1 VGDEEDF
8 RFISIAKIK
17 QILKD
22 QSFEFVEAR
31 DGEEALA
38 LLKRGVKPSMII
50 LDYTL
55 PKING
60 IELLRRIDSDHGDL
74 ILPVY
79 GSETWFIMRL
89 RASLLPDF
97 SICRLMPPYSG
108 HHPSSGHFFVSFFL
122 PPYPMARRPDSPVRM
137 RMHSSSGTMKILPS
151 PMLPVRAPSIIASS
165 VGLT

>member
-1 VGDEEDF
+1 MEKVVVLLVDDEEDF
-8 RFISIAKIK
+8 RFIPIAKIK

-22 QSFEFVEAR
+22 QSFKFVEAR

-74 ILPVY
+74 CNVPRVMLSGYVDEKIV
-79 GSETWFIMRL
+79 SEARRL
-89 RASLLPDF
+89 RCDYF
-97 SICRLMPPYSG
+97 EKSIDTKIFYQQFCRY
-108 HHPSSGHFFVSFFL
+108 
-122 PPYPMARRPDSPVRM
+122 MAA
-137 RMHSSSGTMKILPS
+137 KL
-151 PMLPVRAPSIIASS
+151 
-165 VGLT
+165 GLSCV

>member
-1 VGDEEDF
+1 LF
-8 RFISIAKIK
+8 SC
-17 QILKD
+17 

-60 IELLRRIDSDHGDL
+60 IELLRRIDSDHRDL

-79 GSETWFIMRL
+79 GQRNLVYHASESQL
-89 RASLLPDF
+89 AS
-97 SICRLMPPYSG
+97 
-108 HHPSSGHFFVSFFL
+108 
-122 PPYPMARRPDSPVRM
+122 
-137 RMHSSSGTMKILPS
+137 
-151 PMLPVRAPSIIASS
+151 
-165 VGLT
+165 

>member
-60 IELLRRIDSDHGDL
+60 IELLRRIDSDHRDL

-79 GSETWFIMRL
+79 GQRNLVYHASESQL
-89 RASLLPDF
+89 AS
-97 SICRLMPPYSG
+97 
-108 HHPSSGHFFVSFFL
+108 
-122 PPYPMARRPDSPVRM
+122 
-137 RMHSSSGTMKILPS
+137 
-151 PMLPVRAPSIIASS
+151 
-165 VGLT
+165 